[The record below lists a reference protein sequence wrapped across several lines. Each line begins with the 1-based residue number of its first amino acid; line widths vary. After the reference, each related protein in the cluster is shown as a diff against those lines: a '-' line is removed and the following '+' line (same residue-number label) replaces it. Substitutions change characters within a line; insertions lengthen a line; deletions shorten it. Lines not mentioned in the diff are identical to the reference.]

1 MGSRHMPWSTHGET
15 KPHAVH
21 SWSPSPEESVIS
33 TRGSECARA
42 LDLLDLKDQTLLCYD
57 QVACG
62 ALRCTVIILFYGGAF
77 SEGPLTPLVGSGVA
91 RERQV
96 GQPAI
101 VVRHRLTSVVA
112 FSL

>member
-1 MGSRHMPWSTHGET
+1 M
-15 KPHAVH
+15 
-21 SWSPSPEESVIS
+21 
-33 TRGSECARA
+33 
-42 LDLLDLKDQTLLCYD
+42 D

-62 ALRCTVIILFYGGAF
+62 ALRCTVIILFYREERAF

-96 GQPAI
+96 EQPAI